1 MYKIYQITY
10 EIKIPDWAETILKTG
25 YFATSQFKITAT
37 TTLQIDIRFEPEL
50 YLAKIKPRTR
60 LFH

>member
-1 MYKIYQITY
+1 MKLKSQTGL
-10 EIKIPDWAETILKTG
+10 KQILKTG

-50 YLAKIKPRTR
+50 YLAKIKPRMR